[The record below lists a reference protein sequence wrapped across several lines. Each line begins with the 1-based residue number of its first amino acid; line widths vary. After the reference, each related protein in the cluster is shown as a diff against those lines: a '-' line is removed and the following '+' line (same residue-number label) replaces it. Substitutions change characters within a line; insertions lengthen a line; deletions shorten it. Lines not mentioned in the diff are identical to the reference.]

1 MNHSSLSRPT
11 LLLRKAICRTNI
23 RRMAQKAAE
32 HDLQFKPH
40 MKTHQSAEIGE
51 WLRDYGT
58 EAITVS
64 SVSMAAHFAR
74 HGWHDITIAFPC
86 NLREVAYIDS
96 LAGNVSLTLLVN
108 TLFTARTLQKKLT
121 HPVGVYIELDT
132 GAGRTGLRPSEVT
145 RITPLIDYLT
155 GKETDMLQWKG
166 FYSHPGH
173 SYNARSEKDIRAVH
187 QSVLNAIRSL
197 RNELDSVYGPF
208 EVCIG
213 NTPCCSTG
221 TDFRGVD
228 AISPGNFV
236 FYDLMQA
243 RIGSCSTSD
252 IATAVACPV
261 VDRYTDRNQLAIYG
275 GAIHFSKESLTENG
289 ATHYGLAACA
299 KEQAWSVPDPGTYL
313 MRLSQEHGL
322 VQCSSRIFERFSI
335 GDIITILPVHSCL
348 TAHLLG
354 RFQLMKSGDKI
365 EQFG

>member
-1 MNHSSLSRPT
+1 MNYAPPTQPT
-11 LLLRKAICRTNI
+11 LLLNEAICRANI
-23 RRMAQKAAE
+23 QRMAQKAHQ

-64 SVSMAAHFAR
+64 SVSMASYFAR

-86 NLREVAYIDS
+86 NLRETESINA

-108 TLFTARTLQKKLT
+108 SLSTARTLQRQLV
-121 HPVGVYIELDT
+121 HHVEVYIELDT
-132 GAGRTGLRPSEVT
+132 GAGRTGLPPSDVT
-145 RITPLIDYLT
+145 DITPLVDYLT
-155 GKETDMLQWKG
+155 DEDTNMLQWKG

-173 SYNARSEKDIRAVH
+173 SYDARTNKEIHAVH
-187 QSVLNAIRSL
+187 QSVLDQINSL
-197 RNELDSVYGPF
+197 QNELRSVYGDF

-213 NTPCCSTG
+213 DTPCCSAG
-221 TDFRGVD
+221 TDFRGID
-228 AISPGNFV
+228 AVSPGNFV

-243 RIGSCSTSD
+243 RIGSCSVSD
-252 IATAVACPV
+252 IATAVVCPV
-261 VDRYTDRNQLAIYG
+261 VDRYADRNQLAIYG

-289 ATHYGLAACA
+289 STHYGQAATTNG
-299 KEQAWSVPDPGTYL
+299 QAWSVPDPDTCL
-313 MRLSQEHGL
+313 ARLSQEHGI
-322 VQCSSRIFERFSI
+322 VQCSPQTFERFSI
-335 GDIITILPVHSCL
+335 GDLISILPVHSCL

-354 RFQLMKSGDKI
+354 RFQLVSNGKRI